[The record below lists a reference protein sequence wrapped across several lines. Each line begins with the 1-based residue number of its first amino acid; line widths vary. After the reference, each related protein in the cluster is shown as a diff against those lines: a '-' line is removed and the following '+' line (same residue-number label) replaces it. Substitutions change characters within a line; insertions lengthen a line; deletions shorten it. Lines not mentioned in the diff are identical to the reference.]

1 MAFFSG
7 RYRVVCLPCG
17 KGGFAVGFIHN
28 AERSLVR
35 RLIISSQEMA
45 HLETKQTTLEKLA
58 LALNLS
64 EILLIV
70 ENQVVILLWNG
81 VY

>member
-1 MAFFSG
+1 
-7 RYRVVCLPCG
+7 
-17 KGGFAVGFIHN
+17 
-28 AERSLVR
+28 
-35 RLIISSQEMA
+35 MA

-70 ENQVVILLWNG
+70 ENQVVILLWND

>member
-1 MAFFSG
+1 MASFG
-7 RYRVVCLPCG
+7 GLDRIVCLQCG
-17 KGGFAVGFIHN
+17 KGGFAIGFIHN
-28 AERSLVR
+28 AERCLVR

-45 HLETKQTTLEKLA
+45 HLETKQTTLENLA

-70 ENQVVILLWNG
+70 ENQVVFLLSND

>member
-1 MAFFSG
+1 MASFGGFD
-7 RYRVVCLPCG
+7 RIVCLQCG

-45 HLETKQTTLEKLA
+45 HLETKQTTLENLA
-58 LALNLS
+58 VALILS

-70 ENQVVILLWNG
+70 ENQVVLLLSND

>member
-1 MAFFSG
+1 MRRDIG
-7 RYRVVCLPCG
+7 LPLRPSTPP
-17 KGGFAVGFIHN
+17 KQWQ
-28 AERSLVR
+28 ERL
-35 RLIISSQEMA
+35 LIFSQEMA
-45 HLETKQTTLEKLA
+45 HLETKQTTLENLA

-70 ENQVVILLWNG
+70 ENQVVLLLSND

>member
-1 MAFFSG
+1 MASFGGFD
-7 RYRVVCLPCG
+7 RIVCLQCG
-17 KGGFAVGFIHN
+17 KGGFAIGFIHN

-45 HLETKQTTLEKLA
+45 HLETKQTTLENLA

-70 ENQVVILLWNG
+70 ENQVVLLLSND
-81 VY
+81 VH